1 MSVKKLLLTIVVVFF
16 ASYSIA
22 QVTGGVKAGL
32 NLADQKFSIDGTTA
46 GHQLKAGFHGGVYM
60 IAMINDKFGI
70 QPELLYSM
78 QGSKLEFPLFGY
90 DYVTSFN
97 YLSIP
102 VLARYN
108 FTDRFSAQ
116 VGPQFGFLMS
126 AEVEANDG
134 NQTTTTDV
142 KDDYKAMDISGALGG
157 EFEIVGGLG
166 AGIRYIF
173 GLTKINE
180 DDDSDGK
187 VKNSNIQI
195 YLKYRLFGAKK

>member
-1 MSVKKLLLTIVVVFF
+1 VKKLLLTIVVASF
-16 ASYSIA
+16 ASYSYA
-22 QVTGGVKAGL
+22 QNITGGVKAGL
-32 NLADQKFSIDGTTA
+32 NLADQKYSIDGTTA

-134 NQTTTTDV
+134 NQTTITDV
-142 KDDYKAMDISGALGG
+142 KDEYKAMDVSGVLGL
-157 EFEIVGGLG
+157 EFEIVAGLG
-166 AGIRYIF
+166 AGTRYIF
-173 GLTKINE
+173 GLTKIN

-195 YLKYRLFGAKK
+195 YLKYKLFGGKK